1 MLNVAKLALNK
12 SFVFASVIKVWLL
25 WVGPV
30 SCGSVSACA
39 KKKKNPTKLSR
50 NYHMNNGCIYLTRL
64 A

>member
-1 MLNVAKLALNK
+1 MLNVVKLALNK

-30 SCGSVSACA
+30 SSGSVSACA
-39 KKKKNPTKLSR
+39 KKKTPTKLSR

>member
-1 MLNVAKLALNK
+1 MLNVVKLALNK

-30 SCGSVSACA
+30 SSGSVSACA
-39 KKKKNPTKLSR
+39 KKNPPTKLSR

>member
-25 WVGPV
+25 WVRPV
-30 SCGSVSACA
+30 SSGSVSACA
-39 KKKKNPTKLSR
+39 KKKNPTKLSR